1 MKKRTEVPAEFDA
14 LAVSRVHVN
23 GLRDY
28 ADSVGAVEVRREL
41 DRAWKE
47 IERAWM
53 WYTEHHEVE
62 FEAASRDLEAAFR
75 KLGYNTAALMKLKAR
90 G

>member
-1 MKKRTEVPAEFDA
+1 MKKRTEAPAEFDA
-14 LAVSRVHVN
+14 LAASRVHVN

-28 ADSVGAVEVRREL
+28 AESVGAVEIRREL

-47 IERAWM
+47 IERTWT
-53 WYTEHHEVE
+53 WYVDHHEVE
-62 FEAASRDLEAAFR
+62 FGDASRELEAAFR
-75 KLGYNTAALMKLKAR
+75 KLGYNTAALMKAKGR